1 MNFFRVTLLFV
12 VLSFYSLILRAQE
25 APGSTISAVEFQG
38 IKKFQETY
46 LKRFLK
52 SKPGNLFNED
62 QALADVQRLKNI
74 QGVGNASHHFES
86 NGASGIL
93 VFKIREVK
101 TLLPL
106 VNFGGIEGNF
116 WFRLGFTEINWQGKG
131 HTISAYY
138 QNNDR
143 RSTGQIYYRSPF
155 FRGSNWGYSLSLTRW
170 ASREPLFFP
179 EGTVNYDYD
188 NNSLGLTAIRN
199 FGQRRILE
207 FGGTFFIERYLK
219 SESQFLETPPGP
231 DDLTLPKILSKIDYR
246 ENFLNYHLFYLQG
259 FAWQATWQHVYDT
272 KNRVPFNSLQLQ
284 FNQYIRTPFKGNL
297 AMRFIFG
304 IANNDDSPFAPF
316 VADSHFNLRGIGNRI
331 DRGTAQLVFNVEYR
345 QTIIESSDW
354 GVQLVLFSDL
364 GTWRNPGGTLKDMW
378 DADQFRE
385 FVGGGFRIIYNKIYG
400 AALRVDYGVDVF
412 NPQQR
417 GFVLGLG
424 QYF

>member
-1 MNFFRVTLLFV
+1 MNFFKVSLLLVF
-12 VLSFYSLILRAQE
+12 LFFYSLILCAQE
-25 APGSTISAVEFQG
+25 APLSTISAVEFQG

-46 LKRFLK
+46 LSRFLK
-52 SKPGNLFNED
+52 SKPGNIFNES

-74 QGVGNASHHFES
+74 QGVGNADYRFE
-86 NGASGIL
+86 NQGEEGIL
-93 VFKIREVK
+93 IFEIREVK

-106 VNFGGIEGNF
+106 VNFGGIQGNF

-131 HTISAYY
+131 QTISAYY

-155 FRGSNWGYSLSLTRW
+155 VRGSNWGYSLSLTRW

-199 FGQRRILE
+199 FGQRRVLE
-207 FGGTFFIERYLK
+207 FGSTFFIERYLK
-219 SESQFLETPPGP
+219 SETQFLETPPGP
-231 DDLTLPKILSKIDYR
+231 DDLTLPKLLSKIDYR

-259 FAWQATWQHVYDT
+259 FAWQVTWQHVYDT

-304 IANNDDSPFAPF
+304 VATNDDSPFAPF

-364 GTWRNPGGTLKDMW
+364 GTWRNPGGKIKDMW
-378 DADQFRE
+378 DEDQFRE

-412 NPQQR
+412 NPSQR